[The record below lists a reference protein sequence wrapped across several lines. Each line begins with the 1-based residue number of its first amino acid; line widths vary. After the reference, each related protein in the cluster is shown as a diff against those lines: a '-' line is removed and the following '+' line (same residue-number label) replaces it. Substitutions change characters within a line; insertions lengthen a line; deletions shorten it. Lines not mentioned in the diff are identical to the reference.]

1 MKIENR
7 IKNSLLNKK
16 ILIQKTA
23 SKSDIKK
30 FLSRFRE
37 KYESINLI
45 RVGSK
50 NDGGYLVPNYLQNI
64 EYCFSPGVADSA
76 EFEAQLSKEFNIK
89 SYLADASVDAA
100 PVDDKNFKFLKK
112 FLGSRS
118 HGEFITL
125 SDWIIESVPKSDS
138 NKILQMDIEGGEYDV
153 LTYESADLL
162 AQFSFIIVEFHG
174 LKNIY
179 EKHFLRMLSAIF
191 EKFYI
196 NFSICHVHPNNSSS
210 IETMGDIEIPKVIEV
225 TFIRNDLVNEF
236 SSNEKVFLPHVLDEK
251 NLKDLDDL
259 IMPEI
264 WWKKDYV

>member
-1 MKIENR
+1 MKIENK
-7 IKNSLLNKK
+7 IKNSLLNKN
-16 ILIQKTA
+16 ILVQRTA
-23 SKSDIKK
+23 SKNDIKK

-37 KYESINLI
+37 KYESIDLI

-64 EYCFSPGVADSA
+64 RYCFSPGVAETAD
-76 EFEAQLSKEFNIK
+76 FESQLSKEFDIK
-89 SYLADASVDAA
+89 SYLADASVDSA
-100 PVDDKNFKFLKK
+100 PVYDKNFKFLKK

-125 SDWIIESVPKSDS
+125 SDWITESVPKSHS
-138 NKILQMDIEGGEYDV
+138 NKILQMDIEGAEYDV
-153 LTYESADLL
+153 LTYESADTL
-162 AQFSFIIVEFHG
+162 AQFSVIIIEFHG

-191 EKFYI
+191 EKFYL

-210 IETMGDIEIPKVIEV
+210 IETMGDIKIPKVIEV
-225 TFIRNDLVNEF
+225 TFIHNDLIDQF
-236 SSNEKVFLPHVLDEK
+236 SSTNEVFLPHILDEK
-251 NLKDLDDL
+251 NLRDLDDI

-264 WWKKDYV
+264 WWKKIM